1 MGPVGHVRL
10 GWLYTLSQQGTEP
23 SFLLT
28 ASLALCDG
36 WIPKEWES
44 RATQP
49 AVSTQLHTAPKWS
62 QGQESGLEP
71 LLSVKR
77 RAATSQKA
85 LESAGGHLYKLS
97 TKILKLKAC
106 GRIPAPTPSP
116 SHGHNKAIAPQ
127 GTQSAWHIWPVSI
140 PPSDTTP
147 SAQKPSMAL
156 HCARPIL
163 LSEGTRGQ
171 SEMAVLKEQLL

>member
-1 MGPVGHVRL
+1 MAGFQRNGSPGLHSL
-10 GWLYTLSQQGTEP
+10 QCQLNYTL
-23 SFLLT
+23 LLSGHK
-28 ASLALCDG
+28 A
-36 WIPKEWES
+36 
-44 RATQP
+44 R
-49 AVSTQLHTAPKWS
+49 
-62 QGQESGLEP
+62 ESGLEP

-77 RAATSQKA
+77 RAAKSQKA
-85 LESAGGHLYKLS
+85 LESAGGHLCKLS

-106 GRIPAPTPSP
+106 GRIPAPAPTPSP

-127 GTQSAWHIWPVSI
+127 GIQSTWHIWPVSI
-140 PPSDTTP
+140 PPSDTTL